1 MTGNILGVTLH
12 GTGPEPVLVLHD
24 WLGDASTYAPMW
36 PYLDIHRF
44 TYALVDLRGYGRSMH
59 LAGDYTI
66 EEIAADCLAVADRLG
81 WSRFHVVGHSMTGMA
96 TQRLAADVPSRI
108 KSAVAVCPLS
118 AAGNP
123 LPDETAAFFA
133 SVCEDDDAFRRLI
146 KHVTGLSDQWAEVKL
161 RQNRSRVAP
170 QCRPHYLHMMR
181 TAHFVDE
188 VRGLATPFLVMVGD
202 RDPGLDAAAMERTF
216 LAWHPN
222 ATLMV
227 MPNCGHY
234 PMQECPPRF
243 AQMIENFLDS
253 QAG

>member
-1 MTGNILGVTLH
+1 MTADILGVTLH

-24 WLGDASTYAPMW
+24 WLGDASSYAPMR
-36 PYLDIHRF
+36 PYLDEKRY
-44 TYALVDLRGYGRSMH
+44 TYAFADLRGYGRSLH
-59 LAGDYTI
+59 LRGACTI
-66 EEIAADCLAVADRLG
+66 DEVAADCLALADHLG
-81 WSRFHVVGHSMTGMA
+81 WQHFHIMGHSMTGMA
-96 TQRLAADVPSRI
+96 TQRLAASAPSRV
-108 KSAVAVCPLS
+108 KSAIAVCPLS

-123 LPDETAAFFA
+123 LPDEAAAFFGRT
-133 SVCEDDDAFRRLI
+133 CEDDDAFRRLV
-146 KHVTGLSDQWAEVKL
+146 KYVTGLSDQWAEVKL
-161 RQNRSRVAP
+161 RQNRDRVAP
-170 QCRPHYLHMMR
+170 QCRPHYLRMMR
-181 TAHFVDE
+181 TTHFVDE
-188 VRGLATPFLVMVGD
+188 VRGLSTPFLVVVGD
-202 RDPGLDAAAMERTF
+202 RDPGLDAATMERTF